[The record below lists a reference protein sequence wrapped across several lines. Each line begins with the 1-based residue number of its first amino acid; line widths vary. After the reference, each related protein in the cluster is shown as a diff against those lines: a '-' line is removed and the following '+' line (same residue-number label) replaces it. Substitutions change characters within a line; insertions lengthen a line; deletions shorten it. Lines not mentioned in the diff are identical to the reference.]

1 MKVKEIEVGR
11 FYHDNKAGVREVLAI
26 IEEADGNTNVY
37 FRILAAK
44 AAQEY
49 DSDRRE
55 MVSVLGTT
63 YHCLVSSFS
72 TWAKV
77 GMDEL
82 GARALMT
89 SMQAKKIKLPPG
101 ELAFMVSALDE
112 VGGPLA
118 EGLRVEIAHTEGRA
132 VSGLEKKGL
141 LQRDRA
147 TDEAVFTSL
156 GAAWSVVY
164 RLHH

>member
-1 MKVKEIEVGR
+1 MKVKEIEGGH
-11 FYHDNKAGVREVLAI
+11 FYHDNKAGVREVLSI
-26 IEEADGNTNVY
+26 IEEADGNQIVE

-55 MVSVLGTT
+55 MVSVVGTT
-63 YHCLVSSFS
+63 SRCLMSSFAA
-72 TWAKV
+72 WAKV

-82 GARALMT
+82 GAQALMT
-89 SMQAKKIKLPPG
+89 TMQAKKIKLPPG

-118 EGLRVEIAHTEGRA
+118 EGLRIEITHTEGRA

-141 LQRDRA
+141 LLRDKA

-164 RLHH
+164 RSN